1 MNPSTGPLLHVS
13 VSPSLTAARSF
24 LRPAAKFR
32 IAGAPHASASFS
44 HPSSFSPS
52 RSLTIFAK
60 SCVRRRA
67 SVSAGS
73 KSHSLPRYAF
83 CSSLSLSSLRM
94 NSAATFLEVGE
105 SPAMEPLLARGTED
119 GGFPLASARL
129 SWAMKRAQV
138 SSLFS

>member
-1 MNPSTGPLLHVS
+1 MAKVHIRL
-13 VSPSLTAARSF
+13 
-24 LRPAAKFR
+24 AAKFS

-83 CSSLSLSSLRM
+83 CSSLSLSSL
-94 NSAATFLEVGE
+94 SFCVLSGYSSWVTPKGA
-105 SPAMEPLLARGTED
+105 ED
-119 GGFPLASARL
+119 GFVFSA
-129 SWAMKRAQV
+129 V
-138 SSLFS
+138 